1 MIVKITLSSLELSAL
16 RGEVI
21 PHSSLRALNLALR
34 WRVYGLQAWA
44 LGDDLEVVRCFSQ
57 SASGLAHGSLE
68 WAVSMRLYGLA
79 LIRVQ
84 REVEGTFALEKA
96 DATLEVL
103 GIQPFSLE
111 ELLET
116 GLLEAGRLELEGG

>member
-1 MIVKITLSSLELSAL
+1 MKISLSPPELSAL
-16 RGEVI
+16 RGEVVA
-21 PHSSLRALNLALR
+21 HSGLRVLNLALR

-44 LGDDLEVVRCFSQ
+44 LGDDLEVVRCFQQ
-57 SASGLAHGSLE
+57 SVSGLAKDTLE
-68 WAVSMRLYGLA
+68 WAISMRLYGLA

-96 DATLEVL
+96 DATLEVF
-103 GIQPFSLE
+103 GVQPFSLE

-116 GLLEAGRLELEGG
+116 DRLEPEGG

>member
-1 MIVKITLSSLELSAL
+1 MNATLSPLELSAL

-21 PHSSLRALNLALR
+21 QHSGLKLLNVALR

-44 LGDDLEVVRCFSQ
+44 LGDDLEVVRCFGQ
-57 SASGLAHGSLE
+57 SASGLAPQTLE

-96 DATLEVL
+96 DATLELL

-116 GLLEAGRLELEGG
+116 ERLELEGG

>member
-1 MIVKITLSSLELSAL
+1 VKITLSPFELSAL

-21 PHSSLRALNLALR
+21 AHARLRALHLGLR
-34 WRVYGLQAWA
+34 WRVYGFQAWV
-44 LGDDLEVVRCFSQ
+44 LGDDLEVVRCFHA
-57 SASGLAHGSLE
+57 SASGLAHQTLE
-68 WAVSMRLYGLA
+68 WGVSMRLYGLS

-96 DATLEVL
+96 DATLEQFGV
-103 GIQPFSLE
+103 QPFSLE

-116 GLLEAGRLELEGG
+116 ERLGPEGD